1 MSSTAVMGRGV
12 ASTQRKEGIDG
23 LEASLADMLHQ
34 HNISAASLRHQ
45 TEMAKKEAI
54 RAGTRVSEVLVE
66 AVNGGVEECFLN
78 EKQIEMEI
86 RSLSV
91 SVARFHKQTH
101 QWLTAS
107 RALNDAV
114 KEIGDF
120 ENWINVMLFDCH
132 NITAAI
138 RNIHQS

>member
-1 MSSTAVMGRGV
+1 MSSTEVV
-12 ASTQRKEGIDG
+12 APSQRKEGSNR

-34 HNISAASLRHQ
+34 HHISAASLRLQ
-45 TEMAKKEAI
+45 TETAKKEAM
-54 RAGTRVSEVLVE
+54 RAGARVSELLV
-66 AVNGGVEECFLN
+66 ATVNGGVEECFLN
-78 EKQIEMEI
+78 EKQIELEI
-86 RSLSV
+86 RSMSAT
-91 SVARFHKQTH
+91 VARFQKQTH

-107 RALNDAV
+107 RALNDAI

-138 RNIHQS
+138 RNIHQP